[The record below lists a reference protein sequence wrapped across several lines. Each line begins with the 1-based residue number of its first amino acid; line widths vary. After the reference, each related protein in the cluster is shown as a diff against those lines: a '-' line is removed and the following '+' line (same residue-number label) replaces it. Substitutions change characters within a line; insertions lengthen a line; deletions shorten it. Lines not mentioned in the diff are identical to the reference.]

1 MKHFL
6 SGLLFILG
14 GALFSQ
20 IPQFGFPDNFQPTY
34 YSYDDVEPGITCV
47 KNQFILKIKPAF
59 RNQCSDN
66 QIQINEINQILNSV
80 KVTEVKK
87 IYPHHQPP
95 VSEFDIYG
103 RKLADLTLVY
113 NITFNSD
120 YDVRKIVTEL
130 NALKFVEYAQ
140 PRFIETPMWVPNDTS
155 ILANQWY
162 LFKIRADLAWNL
174 DTGNYNTIIGVVDGG
189 TDFFHPDLM
198 QNIYYDYTDSTG
210 SGDEDNDGFLDNF
223 RGWDVGD
230 NDNYPQY
237 IGAHNSAHGTSMCG
251 LAAAST
257 NNVTAMAG
265 AGYKCSYMPI
275 KMVHSVYGWI
285 AGYEG
290 LVYAAD
296 HGAKVIN
303 ASWGG
308 TTPGPYGQDVV
319 NYVSINQ
326 NKQIFAAA
334 GNSNNTV
341 PFYPASYDGVVCVG
355 GTQMTDT
362 KSGSSSFYEQVDLVA
377 PAFSMFAPYSPATGG
392 YGAGGGTSDATAL
405 TTGTA
410 GLVQNYYSSFIPS
423 QVGAILQQSSYR
435 IDTIPGNAP
444 YLNKQGAGRLDMYAA
459 LTNALQPFIYYNS
472 RTYTD
477 NNDDVLMVGD
487 TVELGGN
494 MLNLLDTS
502 SAALTAIIT
511 DNSAF
516 VNWIDSSINLGN
528 INTLNYANISTQPF
542 IFTISPGCPLNQTV
556 LMKVTYFDGVD
567 TLNTQYFT
575 FIVNRNYYNVDVNKL
590 KTTVTTTGRI
600 GFSDNRTLKG
610 VGYRFDGNENN
621 LLGIYWNP
629 MGLFLSKGISAV
641 SDQTLSAGPLGPC
654 CNWANDT
661 DLVQLQN
668 MVVTH
673 NGLVADLEVVS
684 EYNDA
689 GAGVNAVGL
698 NIKQKL
704 WGWSDSI
711 NDQFLILEYS
721 FQNNSGSPA
730 GDWYAGLFGDFDCP
744 DSLLW
749 NADANIAFFDTSTQT
764 GIIQSYL
771 PRYFVG
777 YKVLSPFGDLKYYAN
792 HNDGSASHQYL
803 YDGFTNAEKYNF
815 MNPSVPSNIGG
826 ITDVSQF
833 LGLHFDTL
841 NADGCTMMHI
851 ALLIGTSLADIQAQ
865 ANLAVAKYNS
875 TFNVWTGNGNNS
887 NWHDPSNWTQN
898 SVPDYNDH
906 VIVPDTRAGSG
917 YSPVISTSNGTVK
930 NIEIRC
936 GGRLDVNPPYKLLVG
951 N

>member
-1 MKHFL
+1 MKQFL
-6 SGLLFILG
+6 SGLLVFI
-14 GALFSQ
+14 AIPLFSQ
-20 IPQFGFPDNFQPTY
+20 LPEFGFPDNFKSTY
-34 YSYDDVEPGITCV
+34 YSYEEAQPGVHCLA
-47 KNQFILKIKPAF
+47 NQFILKIKPEY
-59 RNQCSDN
+59 RNLCEDN
-66 QIQINEINQILNSV
+66 NIHINELQQVLNSV
-80 KVTEVKK
+80 KAVELKK

-95 VSEFDIYG
+95 TSVFDQYG
-103 RKLADLTLVY
+103 RRLADLTLVY
-113 NITFNSD
+113 NITYSSD
-120 YDVRKIVTEL
+120 LDVRKIISEL
-130 NALKFVEYAQ
+130 NGLKCVEYAQ
-140 PRFIETPMWVPNDTS
+140 PRFIETPMWLPNDTS
-155 ILANQWY
+155 LTPSQWY
-162 LFKIRADLAWNL
+162 LFKIRADLAWDL
-174 DTGNYNTIIGVVDGG
+174 DTGNYATIIGVVDGG

-198 QNIYYDYTDSTG
+198 QNIYYDYTDSIG

-257 NNVTAMAG
+257 NNYTGMAG
-265 AGYKCSYMPI
+265 AGYKCSYMPV
-275 KMVHSVYGWI
+275 KMVNSVYGWI

-308 TTPGPYGQDVV
+308 TIPGPYGQDVV

-326 NKQIFAAA
+326 NRQIFAAA

-355 GTQMTDT
+355 GTRMDDT
-362 KSGSSSFYEQVDLVA
+362 KSASSSYYEQVDIVS
-377 PAFSMFAPYSPATGG
+377 PAFSMFAPYSPNPGG

-410 GLVQNYYSSFIPS
+410 GLVQNYYSTFIPS
-423 QVGAILQQSSYR
+423 QIGAILQQSSYR
-435 IDTIPGNAP
+435 IDTIPGNLL

-459 LTNALQPFIYYNS
+459 LTNPMKPFIYYNA
-472 RTYTD
+472 RTYVD
-477 NNDDVLMVGD
+477 NNDDVLMIGD
-487 TVELGGN
+487 TIELGGN

-502 SAALTAIIT
+502 SASLTAIIT
-511 DNSAF
+511 DNSGF
-516 VNWIDSSINLGN
+516 VTWIDSSISLGVL
-528 INTLNYANISTQPF
+528 NTLEYANINSQPF
-542 IFTISPGCPLNQTV
+542 IFTINTGCPLNQTV
-556 LMKVTYFDGVD
+556 LMKVTYYDGTD

-575 FIVNRNYYNVDVNKL
+575 FVVNRDYYNVEVNKL
-590 KTTVTTTGRI
+590 RTTVTTSGRI

-610 VGYRFDGNENN
+610 VGYRFDGTENN

-629 MGLFLSKGISAV
+629 MGLFLSKGSTHV

-654 CNWANDT
+654 CNWANDA
-661 DLVQLQN
+661 DIVQTQN
-668 MVVTH
+668 MVVSH

-684 EYNDA
+684 EYNDS
-689 GAGVNAVGL
+689 GAGVNAVGVDV
-698 NIKQKL
+698 KQKL

-721 FQNNSGSPA
+721 FRNNSGMPFS
-730 GDWYAGLFGDFDCP
+730 DWYAGLFGDFDCP

-749 NADANIAFFDTSTQT
+749 NADANIAFFDTLTQT
-764 GIIQSYL
+764 AITHSYL

-777 YKVLSPFGDLKYYAN
+777 YKILSPFGQLKYYAN
-792 HNDGSASHQYL
+792 HNDGSASHQYI
-803 YDGFTNAEKYNF
+803 YDGFTSGEKFNF
-815 MNPSVPSNIGG
+815 MNPTVPSNSGG
-826 ITDVSQF
+826 ITDVSQY

-841 NADGCTMMHI
+841 YTDGCIMMHV
-851 ALLIGTSLADIQAQ
+851 ALLIGTSLSDIQTQ
-865 ANLAVAKYNS
+865 ANLAVAKYNA
-875 TFNVWTGNGNNS
+875 TFNIWTGNGGNS
-887 NWHDPSNWTQN
+887 NWHHAANWTQN
-898 SVPDYNDH
+898 SVPDFNDH
-906 VIVPDTRAGSG
+906 VIIPDTRGGSG
-917 YSPVISTSNGTVK
+917 FSPVISIANGMVK

-936 GGRLDVNPPYKLLVG
+936 GGRLDVNPPFKLQVG

>member
-1 MKHFL
+1 MKHL
-6 SGLLFILG
+6 LTGLLM
-14 GALFSQ
+14 LFSGFIIAQ
-20 IPQFGFPDNFQPTY
+20 IPDYGFPDNFKSTY
-34 YSYDDVEPGITCV
+34 YSYDQVVPGVQCLTH
-47 KNQFILKIKPAF
+47 QFILKIKPDY
-59 RNQCSDN
+59 RNQCEPS
-66 QIQINEINQILNSV
+66 QINIPEVSRILNSI
-80 KVTEVKK
+80 KTEEIRK
-87 IYPHHQPP
+87 IYPHHQAPL
-95 VSEFDIYG
+95 STYDMYG

-113 NITFNSD
+113 NISFTD
-120 YDVRKIVTEL
+120 DVDVRKIINEL

-140 PRFIETPMWVPNDTS
+140 PRFIETPMWLPNDTS
-155 ILANQWY
+155 VVTNQWY
-162 LFKIRADLAWNL
+162 LFKIRADLAWDL

-265 AGYKCSYMPI
+265 AGYKCSYMPV
-275 KMVHSVYGWI
+275 KMVHSAYGWI

-308 TTPGPYGQDVV
+308 TVPGPYGQDVV

-334 GNSNNTV
+334 GNANNTT
-341 PFYPASYDGVVCVG
+341 PYYPASYDGVICVG
-355 GTQMTDT
+355 GTQMNDT
-362 KSGSSSFYEQVDLVA
+362 KSGSSSYYEQVDMVS
-377 PAFSMFAPYSPATGG
+377 PAFAMFAPYSPAAGG

-410 GLVQNYYSSFIPS
+410 GLVQNYYNTFIPS
-423 QVGAILQQSSYR
+423 QIGAILQQSSYR

-444 YLNKQGAGRLDMYAA
+444 YLNKQGAGRLDMFAA
-459 LTNALQPFIYYNS
+459 LTYPLKPFIYYNS
-472 RTYTD
+472 RTFTD
-477 NNDDVLMVGD
+477 NNDDVLMIGD
-487 TVELGGN
+487 TIELGGN

-502 SAALTAIIT
+502 SSSLTALIT
-511 DNSAF
+511 DNSNYITW
-516 VNWIDSSINLGN
+516 VDSTINLGLL
-528 INTLNYANISTQPF
+528 NTLSYANISAQPF
-542 IFTISPGCPLNQTV
+542 IFTISPGCPLNQSV
-556 LMKVTYFDGVD
+556 LMKVTFYDGAD

-575 FIVNRNYYNVDVNKL
+575 FIINRDYYNVEVNKL
-590 KTTVTTTGRI
+590 NTSVTTTGRI
-600 GFSDNRTLKG
+600 GFTDNRTLKG
-610 VGYRFDGNENN
+610 IGYRFDGTENN

-629 MGLFLSKGISAV
+629 MGLFLSKSPTAV

-654 CNWANDT
+654 CNWPNDADMVGT
-661 DLVQLQN
+661 QN
-668 MVVTH
+668 LIVNH
-673 NGLVADLEVVS
+673 NGLVADLEVIS
-684 EYNDA
+684 QYNDS
-689 GAGVNAVGL
+689 GAGVNAVG
-698 NIKQKL
+698 IDVKQKL

-711 NDQFLILEYS
+711 NDQYLMLEYS
-721 FQNNSGSPA
+721 FQNNSGAPLS
-730 GDWYAGLFGDFDCP
+730 DWYAGIFGDFDCP

-749 NADANIAFFDTSTQT
+749 NADANIAFFDTTTQT

-777 YKVLSPFGDLKYYAN
+777 YKILSPFGQLTYYAN
-792 HNDGSASHQYL
+792 HNDGSGGHQYL
-803 YDGFTNAEKYNF
+803 YDGFSDGEKYNF

-826 ITDVSQF
+826 ITDVSQY

-841 NADGCTMMHI
+841 YTNGCAMMHV
-851 ALLIGTSLADIQAQ
+851 ALLIGTSLADIQTQ
-865 ANLAVAKYNS
+865 ANLAQAKYNA
-875 TFNVWTGNGNNS
+875 TFNVWTGNGGSS
-887 NWHDPSNWTQN
+887 NWHLAANWSQN
-898 SVPDYNDH
+898 SVPDFNDH
-906 VIVPDTRAGSG
+906 VLVPDTRGGSG
-917 YSPVISTSNGTVK
+917 YSPVISTANGMVK

-936 GGRLDVNPPYKLLVG
+936 GGRLDVNPPFKLLVG